1 MTTTT
6 THPATPA
13 TPANSIGELITAFQ
27 ADNNLTDDHMASRL
41 GYDKGNVITMI
52 KRGAMALPLN
62 KVTELAGVM
71 EVSEDLVLELALLD
85 RDPTLLQLFRRMKAR
100 QQVTPAEQRLLEHC
114 RKLSADRAWSPVVFD
129 GKDIIALVVG

>member
-6 THPATPA
+6 TPPAA
-13 TPANSIGELITAFQ
+13 PANSIGELITAFQ

-52 KRGAMALPLN
+52 KRGEMALPLN
-62 KVTELAGVM
+62 KVTELADVM
-71 EVSEDLVLELALLD
+71 EVSEDLVFELALLD

-100 QQVTPAEQRLLEHC
+100 QQVTPPEQRLLEHC
-114 RKLSADRAWSPVVFD
+114 RKLSADRAWSPIVFD
-129 GKDIIALVVG
+129 GKGIIALLVG